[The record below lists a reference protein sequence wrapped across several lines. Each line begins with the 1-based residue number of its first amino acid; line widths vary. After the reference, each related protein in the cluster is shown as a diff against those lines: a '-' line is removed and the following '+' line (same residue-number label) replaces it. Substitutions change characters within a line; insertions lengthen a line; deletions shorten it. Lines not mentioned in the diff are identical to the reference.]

1 MLVFRDDDGKLYIKD
16 NSREYYENLSDN
28 IPIIEENFEYFAT
41 RPSSL
46 FRPDEFIRNISYLP
60 NGSKIIADNLE
71 FILTHMKNN
80 GTKVRSALVGNA
92 DVSERVAKEFEK
104 MFKLTVFENED
115 VEIDKSINPS
125 KRYVESYSNSR
136 KENFYNFFRYIKN
149 LKNPSQVLEEHKDL
163 FLNSNFNSSMA
174 EMVKV
179 LGTNPGCY
187 EFIRNNFETIK
198 SNCYVPNLA
207 ELYANIRESYP
218 EEFAKEAFTIDNI
231 YLPALE
237 QGKLDKSVQINLT
250 CSKIIDQGRT
260 KDLETLT
267 KFMMEHSTIEPE
279 TLKVL
284 GVGWF
289 NITLQAGDKAIKL
302 DGQSDA
308 KEKKEI
314 PYHPRLLQPIKR
326 KVDTSRDPEHPLA
339 IEMYEV
345 VDANVEISDEEL
357 LEVYK
362 ELREDG
368 IRWLDV
374 KKENLGRLRK
384 PNYQYELGN
393 NIPLPPKMLG
403 IRDSGVGRKILPA
416 GELVIIDLDFFDISE
431 DKDNKTFVA
440 TAYVPACIRE
450 YEKEFVKKNK
460 AKGEPQKKDN
470 NLEAPTEH

>member
-1 MLVFRDDDGKLYIKD
+1 
-16 NSREYYENLSDN
+16 
-28 IPIIEENFEYFAT
+28 
-41 RPSSL
+41 
-46 FRPDEFIRNISYLP
+46 
-60 NGSKIIADNLE
+60 
-71 FILTHMKNN
+71 
-80 GTKVRSALVGNA
+80 
-92 DVSERVAKEFEK
+92 
-104 MFKLTVFENED
+104 
-115 VEIDKSINPS
+115 
-125 KRYVESYSNSR
+125 
-136 KENFYNFFRYIKN
+136 
-149 LKNPSQVLEEHKDL
+149 
-163 FLNSNFNSSMA
+163 
-174 EMVKV
+174 MVKV